1 MATLDYRS
9 VVEEL
14 GAATASAEL
23 PFSLSDA
30 FLFFF
35 LEIRPIVAY
44 LRKLLSLFP
53 LVVGSIDD
61 MAVKFLRSAW
71 RERDAW
77 VVRM

>member
-9 VVEEL
+9 VEL
-14 GAATASAEL
+14 GPAPEV

-30 FLFFF
+30 LLFFF
-35 LEIRPIVAY
+35 LEMSPIVAY

-53 LVVGSIDD
+53 LVGSMDDD

-71 RERDAW
+71 RERDA
-77 VVRM
+77 